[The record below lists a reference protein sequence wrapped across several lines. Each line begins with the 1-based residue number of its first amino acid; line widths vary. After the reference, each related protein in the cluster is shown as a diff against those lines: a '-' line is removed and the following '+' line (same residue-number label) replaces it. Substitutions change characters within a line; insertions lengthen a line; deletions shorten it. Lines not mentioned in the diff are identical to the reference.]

1 MKSTSLVL
9 ALLLA
14 GCTVQD
20 PSKAADKPT
29 DTTTTKVPQ
38 EVKPGS
44 KPNEGIC
51 SFSNDLNKG
60 CLKAVIA
67 GSNLSVGDFQFDLG
81 VIAFVRSFDK
91 QLTSSNYFGL
101 PAGESVAFS
110 NATTVNNFFYNFGV
124 TVEGS
129 NTTYSAISTGL
140 GNLQVNN
147 MTVGTYNVVVS
158 KQFDLKVLNA
168 TNQTIGH
175 KCVVIWSNQGVDI
188 VAGTETPLAHPIGQ
202 FNLSTFDESCSG
214 SAVTNVYPASNSSGT
229 TVSSGTT
236 ANSSGTTANSSGTL
250 TTTASSSTSTIVNTS
265 GTSSGTNSN

>member
-20 PSKAADKPT
+20 PSKATDKPA
-29 DTTTTKVPQ
+29 DTTTTKAPQ

-51 SFSNDLNKG
+51 SFSNDPNKG

-101 PAGESVAFS
+101 PAGQSVAFS

-175 KCVVIWSNQGVDI
+175 RCVVIWSNQGVDI

-214 SAVTNVYPASNSSGT
+214 SAVTNVYPVSNSSGT
-229 TVSSGTT
+229 AVSSGTT
-236 ANSSGTTANSSGTL
+236 SNSSGTL
-250 TTTASSSTSTIVNTS
+250 ATSATTSSGTSAAVNAS
-265 GTSSGTNSN
+265 GTSSGTSSN